1 MFESLKRALIEA
13 LEDEYKAR
21 ATYRLILSKFGL
33 IRPFVNI
40 VESEERH
47 IQALLPLFWKYGI
60 SVPDDDWEQRVTVP
74 TSVQAACQQGVQAE
88 IENAAMYE
96 RLLDATGDYPDVQ
109 RVFLNLQWA
118 SQSRHLP
125 AFQRCAER
133 ENSHS
138 HQGRGGQ
145 HGQNR
150 SSAQFENQKS
160 HQGGRWRRGQSQGCC
175 GRRA

>member
-21 ATYRLILSKFGL
+21 ATYRLILSKFGA

-60 SVPDDDWEQRVTVP
+60 PVPADNYSQQIIVPNSVRE
-74 TSVQAACQQGVQAE
+74 ACEEGVRAE
-88 IENAAMYE
+88 IENAAMYD
-96 RLLDATGDYPDVQ
+96 RLLDATRDYPDVQ

-125 AFQRCAER
+125 AFQRCVER
-133 ENSHS
+133 NNIH
-138 HQGRGGQ
+138 
-145 HGQNR
+145 
-150 SSAQFENQKS
+150 S
-160 HQGGRWRRGQSQGCC
+160 HQGGRWRRGHSQRC
-175 GRRA
+175 RHRA